1 LNVDPAQDPKILAL
15 SMTPHDDLRRQIPQ
29 VAKVLERAGVRAA
42 IAERGRAVVERAV
55 QERIG
60 ELRALAESKAE
71 AEFARALDSLEAGI
85 VESSDRAAAC
95 SLRRVINA
103 TGVVVHTNL
112 GRAPLSTEVAAH
124 VASIASSYSN
134 LEFDLE
140 KGERGHRE
148 AHAEGRLR
156 AMLKAEASVVV
167 NNNAAA
173 VLLAVNTFAEGL
185 EVLVSRGE
193 LVEIGG
199 SFRIPEILKK
209 GGARLVEVGTTNRTR
224 LADFASAITPRTGL
238 IMRVHPSNFR
248 IVGFTESVD
257 LEDLVALGRER
268 SVTVVE
274 DLGSGLLDRMK
285 APLDHEATIATS
297 LAAGVDVVTA
307 SGDKL
312 LGGPQAGL
320 LVGRKA
326 PVDALRR
333 NPLYR
338 ALRVDKMTIAALD
351 SVLALHQAG
360 KREELPVPRMLAT
373 PLEDLQ
379 ARAEALR
386 DSLVRLDLAASTQV
400 RRVDSAVGGG
410 AAPDLA
416 LPSCALVVTASSVSA
431 DALSARL
438 REASTPVIA
447 RIEGDAVH
455 FDLRTVLPGEESEIE
470 RALLAILGATSR

>member
-1 LNVDPAQDPKILAL
+1 
-15 SMTPHDDLRRQIPQ
+15 MTPDDDLRRRIPQ
-29 VAKVLERAGVRAA
+29 VARLLERPVVKGA
-42 IAERGRAVVERAV
+42 IAARGRAVVERIV
-55 QERIG
+55 QERVA
-60 ELRALAESKAE
+60 ELRTVAESKAV
-71 AEFARALDSLEAGI
+71 AEFEQALESLDARI
-85 VESSDRAAAC
+85 VAASERAASH

-112 GRAPLSTEVAAH
+112 GRAPLSPEVAAH
-124 VASIASSYSN
+124 VAAIAASYSN

-140 KGERGHRE
+140 KGDRGQRE

-156 AMLKAEASVVV
+156 AMLHAEASVVV

-173 VLLAVNTFAEGL
+173 VLLAVNTFAEGR

-224 LADFASAITPRTGL
+224 LADFANAITPQTGL

-248 IVGFTESVD
+248 IVGFTESAD
-257 LEDLVALGRER
+257 LKELATLGRER
-268 SVTVVE
+268 SITVVE
-274 DLGSGLLDRMK
+274 DLGSGLLDQM
-285 APLDHEATIATS
+285 PSLLDQEATIAES

-320 LVGRKA
+320 LVGRKQ

-351 SVLALHQAG
+351 SVLALHEAG
-360 KREELPVPRMLAT
+360 QGQTLPVPRMLAT
-373 PLEDLQ
+373 PLAAIE
-379 ARAEALR
+379 ARAEAVR
-386 DSLVRLDLAASTQV
+386 DRLHAAGLAGELIDV

-410 AAPDLA
+410 AAPDIA
-416 LPSCALVVTASSVSA
+416 LPSAALVVKPRTMSA
-431 DALSARL
+431 GALAARL
-438 REASTPVIA
+438 REAETPIIV
-447 RIEGDAVH
+447 RIEDDAVQ
-455 FDLRTVLPGEESEIE
+455 FDLRTVLPGDEMEIE
-470 RALLAILGATSR
+470 RTLVEILGSPPR

>member
-1 LNVDPAQDPKILAL
+1 MVKD
-15 SMTPHDDLRRQIPQ
+15 
-29 VAKVLERAGVRAA
+29 A
-42 IAERGRAVVERAV
+42 IAVHGRAVVERVV
-55 QERIG
+55 QERVA
-60 ELRALAESKAE
+60 ELRSVAGANAVAAFEQ
-71 AEFARALDSLEAGI
+71 ALDSLDARIAAASE
-85 VESSDRAAAC
+85 RAASH

-112 GRAPLSTEVAAH
+112 GRAPLSPEAAAH
-124 VASIASSYSN
+124 VAAIAASYSN

-140 KGERGHRE
+140 KGDRGHRE

-156 AMLKAEASVVV
+156 RMLQAEASVVV

-173 VLLAVNTFAEGL
+173 VLLGVNTFAEGR

-224 LADFASAITPRTGL
+224 LQDFANAITPQTGL
-238 IMRVHPSNFR
+238 ILRVHPSNFR
-248 IVGFTESVD
+248 IVGFTESAD
-257 LEDLVALGRER
+257 LKELAALGRER
-268 SVTVVE
+268 KVTVVE
-274 DLGSGLLDRMK
+274 DLGSGLLEAMPS
-285 APLDHEATIATS
+285 PLDQEATIAAS

-320 LVGRKA
+320 LVGRKQ

-351 SVLALHQAG
+351 AVLALHEAG
-360 KREELPVPRMLAT
+360 QSEALPVPRMLAT
-373 PLEDLQ
+373 PLAAIE
-379 ARAEALR
+379 ACAEGLR
-386 DSLVRLDLAASTQV
+386 DRLRAAGLAGEAVEV

-410 AAPDLA
+410 AAPDVA
-416 LPSCALVVTASSVSA
+416 LPSAALVVKPRTMSA
-431 DALSARL
+431 GALAARL
-438 REASTPVIA
+438 REATVPIVV
-447 RIEGDAVH
+447 RIEDDAVQ
-455 FDLRTVLPGEESEIE
+455 FDLRTVLPGEELEIE
-470 RALLAILGATSR
+470 RSLIEILGSAAR